1 MEAWLK
7 LADDWLVR
15 ASLESHREMLL
26 KMAATWD
33 GLAEDRE
40 RTIARQERIA
50 KLEKDARAE
59 PDQPGKAGSCER
71 KAAQVAALVTDGWP
85 LS

>member
-1 MEAWLK
+1 MAK
-7 LADDWLVR
+7 H
-15 ASLESHREMLL
+15 ASFESHREMLL

-50 KLEKDARAE
+50 KLEK
-59 PDQPGKAGSCER
+59 G
-71 KAAQVAALVTDGWP
+71 AATSAIQQYSPRQIRPPVAPADR
-85 LS
+85 